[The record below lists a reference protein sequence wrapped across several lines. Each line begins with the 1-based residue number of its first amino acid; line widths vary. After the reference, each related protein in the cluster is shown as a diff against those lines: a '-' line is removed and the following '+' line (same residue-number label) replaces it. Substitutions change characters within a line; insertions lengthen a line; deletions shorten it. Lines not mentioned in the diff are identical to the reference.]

1 MCVCD
6 AERQLLLPE
15 VNARGG
21 WSLSE
26 YHSFLLVPS
35 FGRCLLSFACRL
47 TKNGSMYTHAHTH
60 AHARGALSACFTE
73 RGSAIV
79 KKQWGFCFSTLH
91 FLLTRRLL
99 CIMRS
104 KRSNM
109 YSIVLSSFFFI
120 FFYLSCNKAY
130 VLSFFSRFFFVPP

>member
-1 MCVCD
+1 MNTVLKAMFHSQVVNISGRRANYYYYFFFVVVVFVRVCVY
-6 AERQLLLPE
+6 AMQRVKLLVPE

-26 YHSFLLVPS
+26 CHSFLLVPS

-60 AHARGALSACFTE
+60 AHARGALSACFTK

-79 KKQWGFCFSTLH
+79 KKQ
-91 FLLTRRLL
+91 
-99 CIMRS
+99 
-104 KRSNM
+104 
-109 YSIVLSSFFFI
+109 
-120 FFYLSCNKAY
+120 
-130 VLSFFSRFFFVPP
+130 